1 MSAPRAGLFGALG
14 SIPTFEA
21 LRYREFRL
29 LWLGWGG
36 TGMALW
42 MDQVSRGWLMYQL
55 TDSALQLGLVRLIQA
70 LPFLLMS
77 PIAGALAD
85 RYDRK
90 MQMVWAQALDGTQ
103 YLLLTGLI
111 FTGQVA
117 PWHVYA
123 TAFASA
129 AVQAFQQPPR
139 QSLVSESVPAANLT
153 NAIGLTSIAWNVSR
167 SLGPA
172 LAGALIAAWGTGAA
186 FLGQAALLAAATVWV
201 LQLQP
206 ALRFQDGTSRPR
218 RPSFLAANVEALRF
232 IRRSETV
239 RTGMLV
245 LMLASL
251 LAMPF
256 VTLLPVFARD
266 ILEAGPNGQG
276 FLLSA
281 MGIGALTSAVLI
293 ASFGDRLPK
302 GVLMLLGAIVYGFTL
317 VGLAL
322 TSWFVVFAGL
332 MVVAGLCNVACN
344 ALIQTI
350 VQANTPSELRGR
362 IMAVYQ
368 QNQVVLT
375 VGSMLAGALATAWGA
390 QQALGSMG
398 LACAVAA
405 LAIFALIPHARAIR

>member
-1 MSAPRAGLFGALG
+1 MSAPLAGLFGAPG
-14 SIPTFEA
+14 SIPPSEA
-21 LRYREFRL
+21 LAYREFRL

-111 FTGQVA
+111 FTGQIA

-206 ALRFQDGTSRPR
+206 ALRFHDGTSRPR

-251 LAMPF
+251 FAMPF

-302 GVLMLLGAIVYGFTL
+302 GVLMLLG
-317 VGLAL
+317 
-322 TSWFVVFAGL
+322 
-332 MVVAGLCNVACN
+332 
-344 ALIQTI
+344 
-350 VQANTPSELRGR
+350 
-362 IMAVYQ
+362 MAVYQ
-368 QNQVVLT
+368 QNQVLLT
-375 VGSMLAGALATAWGA
+375 LGGMLAGVLATAWGA
-390 QQALGSMG
+390 ERAVGSMG
-398 LACAVAA
+398 LLCVVGT
-405 LAIFALIPHARAIR
+405 LAIFALI

>member
-206 ALRFQDGTSRPR
+206 ALRFHDGTSRPR

-232 IRRSETV
+232 IRRSETGWFWCWH
-239 RTGMLV
+239 RC
-245 LMLASL
+245 
-251 LAMPF
+251 
-256 VTLLPVFARD
+256 LPCR
-266 ILEAGPNGQG
+266 
-276 FLLSA
+276 S
-281 MGIGALTSAVLI
+281 
-293 ASFGDRLPK
+293 
-302 GVLMLLGAIVYGFTL
+302 
-317 VGLAL
+317 
-322 TSWFVVFAGL
+322 
-332 MVVAGLCNVACN
+332 
-344 ALIQTI
+344 
-350 VQANTPSELRGR
+350 
-362 IMAVYQ
+362 
-368 QNQVVLT
+368 
-375 VGSMLAGALATAWGA
+375 
-390 QQALGSMG
+390 
-398 LACAVAA
+398 
-405 LAIFALIPHARAIR
+405 